1 MGRNKNG
8 MGNRGLKEFIC
19 TSHGHELRGQGMK
32 EGWGAGWRENKVGK
46 IGKTVIA

>member
-8 MGNRGLKEFIC
+8 MGNRRLKEFIC
-19 TSHGHELRGQGMK
+19 TIHGHELRGQGMK
-32 EGWGAGWRENKVGK
+32 VEGQGGGRIKGQ